1 MDKVLVG
8 AGPVWVGGKEVQ
20 EPGHLVGVGDWVGF
34 KSDHEQTGQIVE
46 IRPAQYRGGPV
57 ELVLAN
63 EDGFSGDYLRYAK
76 RTVVFAAD
84 CW

>member
-8 AGPVWVGGKEVQ
+8 KGQVWVGGQMVE
-20 EPGHLVGVGDWVGF
+20 EPGHMVGVGDWVGF
-34 KSDHEQTGQIVE
+34 KSDIEQTGQIVE
-46 IRPAQYRGGPV
+46 IIRGRYNV

-76 RTVVFAAD
+76 RTTVFAAD